1 MFQSLTSFLQLPTKR
16 NGELLMIVG
25 IAGKKRAGKD
35 TIAREFI
42 RRGFQHDSFA
52 APIRRFIADLIGYE
66 IDDENK
72 EEPKYGFH
80 LSEVEMLMRHWGLW
94 HLSKRG
100 KSDRTITIGVGE

>member
-42 RRGFQHDSFA
+42 RRGFQHDSFWEA
-52 APIRRFIADLIGYE
+52 
-66 IDDENK
+66 K
-72 EEPKYGFH
+72 Q
-80 LSEVEMLMRHWGLW
+80 
-94 HLSKRG
+94 
-100 KSDRTITIGVGE
+100 